1 MFGNHSILNLD
12 IARSRQIELIESI
25 ERRQIISE
33 LNGNRSLVSSIRASI
48 SGSLIAAGKL
58 IQPAE
63 RPEKSEP
70 VFDSNIL
77 NLAR

>member
-1 MFGNHSILNLD
+1 MFANHSILNLD
-12 IARSRQIELIESI
+12 IAQSRQLELIESI

-33 LNGNRSLVSSIRASI
+33 LNGNTSIASSFRSLI
-48 SGSLIAAGKL
+48 SDSLIAAGRL

-63 RPEKSEP
+63 RSGKSEP
-70 VFDSNIL
+70 AFDSNIM